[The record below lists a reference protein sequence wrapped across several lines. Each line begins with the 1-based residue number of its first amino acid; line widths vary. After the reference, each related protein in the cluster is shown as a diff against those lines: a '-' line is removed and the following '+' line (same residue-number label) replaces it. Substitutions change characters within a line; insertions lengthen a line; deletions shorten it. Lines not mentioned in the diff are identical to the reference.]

1 VVNGWKPAVPFAQ
14 SVERQ
19 ISKMKKGIII
29 GIIIVGVIFMVT
41 PAIQEGIITSNYNR
55 NAYGQLVDTDNN
67 TDTNTTNNKTSANDQ
82 VLRLIEHCFTDTDG
96 DNYKKELV
104 AQGLI
109 DPEFSDY
116 TCREINRM
124 VVEITINLVLKSA
137 FG

>member
-1 VVNGWKPAVPFAQ
+1 MVNGWKPAVPFAR

-19 ISKMKKGIII
+19 ISEMKKVIII
-29 GIIIVGVIFMVT
+29 GIMIVGVIFMVT

-82 VLRLIEHCFTDTDG
+82 VLDLIQNCFTNTDG
-96 DNYKKELV
+96 DAYKEKLV
-104 AQGLI
+104 GQGLI

-116 TCREINRM
+116 TCSEINRM
-124 VVEITINLVLKSA
+124 VVETFILALKSG